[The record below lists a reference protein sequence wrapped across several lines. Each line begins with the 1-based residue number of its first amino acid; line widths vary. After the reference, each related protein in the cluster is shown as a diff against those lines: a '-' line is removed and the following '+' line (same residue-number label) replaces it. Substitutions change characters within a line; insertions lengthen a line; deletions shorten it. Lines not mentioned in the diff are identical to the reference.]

1 MISLY
6 LDRMISLAEQKG
18 WCSLLSDRTKQVQF
32 RMPEELHTDL
42 KAALAYDKSSFADFF
57 NRAAEEYLATRN
69 VKKKVNSKSTDR
81 EDHND

>member
-1 MISLY
+1 MIL
-6 LDRMISLAEQKG
+6 LAEQKG

-57 NRAAEEYLATRN
+57 NRAAEEYLSTHNA
-69 VKKKVNSKSTDR
+69 KKKEKSKSRDGGT
-81 EDHND
+81 HNG